1 MTAPPRAPETVRAD
15 VVVVG
20 AGTAGTQAA
29 LQLARTG
36 RSVVLVDRRPAGQG
50 GARWCNGVVA
60 WQFARAGLA
69 PPQRPELRAD
79 GGPVHLLSPSRAHRV
94 RIDDSPIAEADM
106 RLLGQRLWS
115 DAEAAGVD
123 LRWGVRG
130 IRVHVEW
137 GRPRAITGSVDGE
150 EVRFEAALF
159 VDASGR
165 TGVLRDAV
173 PALAAWCPP
182 AQPADL
188 CSAQHLIL
196 EVDDADGAR
205 RFLKEVEAEPGEAV
219 DHLGLAGGYSVAVI
233 RVEESLEEV
242 SVLVGTLA
250 EGGHG
255 SGPDLMRRI
264 RHEHPWM
271 GRSVFGG
278 GALIPLRRTYDRLAV
293 PGLALVGDA
302 GAQVMAV
309 HGSGIGFGLIAGKV
323 LAEATAGHVD
333 PGSPEAMWAYQA
345 RYLREF
351 GPILGAYDAFRRMS
365 VALGSD
371 GVERLFASGVFGPS
385 LIEPGLH
392 QRLGSPP
399 AHELAGHARALL
411 ADRALAAVV
420 VPALVRAGA
429 SQLLYRA
436 YPTRP
441 SERALR
447 TWSRLA
453 GVVLGA

>member
-1 MTAPPRAPETVRAD
+1 MATSAAVTAD

-60 WQFARAGLA
+60 WQFERAGLA
-69 PPQRPELRAD
+69 PPEPPERRAE
-79 GGPVHLLSPSRAHRV
+79 GGPVHLFSPSRRHRV
-94 RIDDSPIAEADM
+94 LVADSPIAEADM
-106 RLLGQRLWS
+106 RLLGQRLWAE
-115 DAEAAGVD
+115 AEAAGVD
-123 LRWGVRG
+123 LRWGVRD
-130 IRVHVEW
+130 VAVELDR
-137 GRPRAITGSVDGE
+137 GRPVALTAAVDGE
-150 EVRFEAALF
+150 PVRFEARLF

-165 TGVLRDAV
+165 EGVLRSAV

-182 AQPADL
+182 AAPHDL

-196 EVDDADGAR
+196 EIDDVDGAR
-205 RFLKEVEAEPGEAV
+205 RYLKEVEAEPGEAV

-242 SVLVGTLA
+242 SVLTGTLA
-250 EGGHG
+250 DGRSGT
-255 SGPDLMRRI
+255 GPDLMKRVRA
-264 RHEHPWM
+264 EHPWI
-271 GRSVFGG
+271 GRPVFGG

-302 GAQVMAV
+302 AAQVMAA
-309 HGSGIGFGLIAGKV
+309 HGSGIGYGLIAGKV
-323 LAEATAGHVD
+323 LAEATAGAAD
-333 PGSPEAMWAYQA
+333 PGSADAVWAYQA

-351 GPILGAYDAFRRMS
+351 GPTLGAYDAFRRMS

-392 QRLGSPP
+392 QRLGAPP
-399 AHELAGHARALL
+399 AHELTGHARALL
-411 ADRALAAVV
+411 ADPALARVV
-420 VPALVRAGA
+420 VPALVRAGLA
-429 SQLLYRA
+429 QALYRA
-436 YPTRP
+436 YPSRP
-441 SERALR
+441 TERGLR
-447 TWSRLA
+447 AWSRLA
-453 GVVLGA
+453 RAVLGS